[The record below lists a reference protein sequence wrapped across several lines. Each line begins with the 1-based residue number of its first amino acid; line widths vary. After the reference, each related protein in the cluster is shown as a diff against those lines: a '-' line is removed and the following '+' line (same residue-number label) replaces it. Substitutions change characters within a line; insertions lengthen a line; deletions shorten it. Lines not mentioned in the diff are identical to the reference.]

1 MDDMRIVELPEI
13 LAALDEQ
20 AALAAVEDG
29 FRRLHRGGVQLAEVA
44 HLNFENPPGDCHVK
58 GGYITGDDVFV
69 FKFATSFYRNPELG
83 LSSSNGCMIVVS
95 ARTGEHLAM
104 LKDQGVLTDKRTAM
118 AGALAARAIMRPGSR
133 VLGVVGTGIQAKTQG
148 EMTARLLGLD
158 EILVYGRSADK
169 AAGLAT
175 ELGGKAVDLAELCAR
190 ADLIVTTTPTTS
202 PVLTADLVRPGTR
215 VVAVGADTPGKQ
227 ELETALTAK
236 ARLIVD
242 SAVQCAHH
250 GEAGWPIRAGLIA
263 PDSLVELGALL
274 ENPVDFSGDDIV
286 VADLTGVAVQDTAIA
301 KTVWERLST

>member
-1 MDDMRIVELPEI
+1 MRIVELPEI
-13 LAALDEQ
+13 LDALDEG

-69 FKFATSFYRNPELG
+69 FKFATSFYRNPEQG

-95 ARTGEHLAM
+95 AKTGEQLAM
-104 LKDQGVLTDKRTAM
+104 LKDQGVLTDTRTAI
-118 AGALAARAIMRPGSR
+118 AGALAARAIVRPGSK
-133 VLGVVGTGIQAKTQG
+133 VLGVVGTGIQAKMQG
-148 EMTARLLGLD
+148 EMIARLLGLD

-169 AAGLAT
+169 AAVLAG
-175 ELGGKAVDLAELCAR
+175 ELGGKAVDLAELCVR
-190 ADLIVTTTPTTS
+190 ADLIVTTTPSTA

-215 VVAVGADTPGKQ
+215 IVAVGADTPGKQ

-242 SAVQCAHH
+242 SAAQCAHH

-263 PDSLVELGALL
+263 ADALVELGALL
-274 ENPVDFSGDDIV
+274 ENPVAFADDEIV
-286 VADLTGVAVQDTAIA
+286 VADLTGVAVQDIAIA
-301 KTVWERLST
+301 KTVWERLAN

>member
-1 MDDMRIVELPEI
+1 MRIVELPEI
-13 LAALDEQ
+13 LDALDEA

-29 FRRLHRGGVQLAEVA
+29 FRRLYRGGVQLAEVA

-95 ARTGEHLAM
+95 AKTGEQLAM
-104 LKDQGVLTDKRTAM
+104 LKDQGLLTDTRTAM
-118 AGALAARAIMRPGSR
+118 AGAIAARAIVRPGSK
-133 VLGVVGTGIQAKTQG
+133 VLGIVGTGIQAKMQG
-148 EMTARLLGLD
+148 EMIARLLGLS
-158 EILVYGRSADK
+158 EILVHGRSADK
-169 AAGLAT
+169 AVALAD
-175 ELGGKAVDLAELCAR
+175 ELDGTAVELAELCAR
-190 ADLIVTTTPTTS
+190 ADLIVTTTPSTA

-215 VVAVGADTPGKQ
+215 IVAVGADTPGKQ
-227 ELETALTAK
+227 ELETTLTAK

-263 PDSLVELGALL
+263 LDALVELGALL
-274 ENPVDFSGDDIV
+274 ENPVDFADEEIV
-286 VADLTGVAVQDTAIA
+286 VADLTGVAVQDIAIA
-301 KTVWERLST
+301 KTVWERLAN

>member
-1 MDDMRIVELPEI
+1 MRIVELPEI
-13 LAALDEQ
+13 LAALDER

-44 HLNFENPPGDCHVK
+44 HLNFFDPPGDCHVK
-58 GGYITGDDVFV
+58 GGYIAGDDVFV

-95 ARTGEHLAM
+95 AKTGEQLAM
-104 LKDQGVLTDKRTAM
+104 LKDQGVLTDRRTAM
-118 AGALAARAIMRPGSR
+118 AGALAARAIVRPGSR
-133 VLGVVGTGIQAKTQG
+133 VLGVVGTGIQAKMQG

-158 EILVYGRSADK
+158 EILVYGRSAKK

-175 ELGGKAVDLAELCAR
+175 ELGGEAVDLVELCAR
-190 ADLIVTTTPTTS
+190 ADLIVTTTPSTT
-202 PVLTADLVRPGTR
+202 PVLTADLVRPGMR
-215 VVAVGADTPGKQ
+215 IVAIGADTPGKQ

-263 PDSLVELGALL
+263 SDALVELGALL
-274 ENPVDFSGDDIV
+274 ENPVDFSADDIV
-286 VADLTGVAVQDTAIA
+286 VADLTGVAVQDIAIA
-301 KTVWERLST
+301 KTVWERL